1 MFFVIK
7 RQTVIMTIVALIGI
21 ISVGFWLYI
30 GSDDVTAFNET
41 DEEPIREYH
50 IVTTE
55 FKTTT
60 SDGKELES
68 YRWDPGTIFVEK
80 GETVRLKLLGFNG
93 KEHPFIIEGTDYK
106 GTVSKG
112 EETVIDVKFDK
123 EGIYRLICLTHHD
136 TKENGPMIGY
146 IVVD

>member
-1 MFFVIK
+1 MS
-7 RQTVIMTIVALIGI
+7 IVAFFAI
-21 ISVGFWLYI
+21 IFLSCWFYFS
-30 GSDDVTAFNET
+30 SDSVTAFNNTE
-41 DEEPIREYH
+41 DKKIREYH

-55 FKTTT
+55 FKTT
-60 SDGKELES
+60 SADGKELES

-80 GETVRLKLLGFNG
+80 GEKVRLRLLGFNG

-112 EETVIDVKFDK
+112 EETVLEVQFKK

-136 TKENGPMIGY
+136 SQEHGPMIGY